1 MREFAE
7 RLVAF
12 ETRGNPPKPTQAPAS
27 FVVCEKLRPQL
38 ATLMG
43 SAGFRALFSRA
54 LSLAN
59 AEVPSLGGIRV
70 RPDGSPEGVGEIAAK
85 IGPEE
90 IAQSGVVLVAQL
102 LGLLVA
108 FIGENLTVRL
118 VREVWPK
125 LHFDDLNLG
134 NGGKSEKT
142 K

>member
-1 MREFAE
+1 MREFAD
-7 RLVAF
+7 RLVAY
-12 ETRGNPPKPTQAPAS
+12 ETGGNSSAAKVPAS
-27 FVVCEKLRPQL
+27 FLVCEKLRPQL

-43 SAGFRALFSRA
+43 NAGFRALLSRA

-59 AEVPSLGGIRV
+59 AEDPSLGGIRV
-70 RPDGSPEGVGEIAAK
+70 KPDGSQEGVGEIAAK

-90 IAQSGVVLVAQL
+90 IAWSGAVLVAQL

-108 FIGENLTVRL
+108 FIGENLTVSL

-125 LHFDDLNLG
+125 LPLDDLNLG
-134 NGGKSEKT
+134 NGGKNEKT

>member
-1 MREFAE
+1 MCEFAE
-7 RLVAF
+7 RLVALESGATPF
-12 ETRGNPPKPTQAPAS
+12 KAAQAPAS
-27 FVVCEKLRPQL
+27 FMVCEKLRPQL
-38 ATLMG
+38 STLMG
-43 SAGFRALFSRA
+43 NAGFRALLSRA

-70 RPDGSPEGVGEIAAK
+70 KPDGSLEGVGEIAAK

-108 FIGENLTVRL
+108 FIGENLTMHL

-125 LHFDDLNLG
+125 LPLDDLHFG
-134 NGGKSEKT
+134 NRGKNEKT